1 MLDHTQPAPI
11 LTAAPKMPPCQ
22 DYSRAG
28 QRVKIEQPVPTVEN
42 TSGEFLKRSVARWH
56 ALTAEQAA
64 DGYAFAC
71 SYRGIITFSKVRNV
85 ARRFP
90 DRHFTTNLA
99 HELVPCDL
107 WGHALTT

>member
-1 MLDHTQPAPI
+1 MFDNTQPAPI

-22 DYSRAG
+22 EHSRAG

-56 ALTAEQAA
+56 ALVAMQAA
-64 DGYAFAC
+64 DGYGFVC
-71 SYRGIITFSKVRNV
+71 SYQGIITFSAGRDWK
-85 ARRFP
+85 RRP